1 MCRRRRTCGLLICI
15 GLRLYFDPV
24 LPVSKLFT
32 CQCFERPAGR
42 EGEALNNAE
51 RRDGNDKHYSLTRA
65 VARILFLGGGGR
77 GTKLHNMKLYKNL
90 LYFGN
95 VPSYSKWLNLVRVLL
110 TLKSFRSSMTS
121 SDELNPLLLLFFLCY
136 TYMYLYL
143 IVIMCKLLFQRSILL
158 HCPK

>member
-15 GLRLYFDPV
+15 GQRVYFDPV

-65 VARILFLGGGGR
+65 VARILFLGGGGHKVAQYE
-77 GTKLHNMKLYKNL
+77 TIQ
-90 LYFGN
+90 
-95 VPSYSKWLNLVRVLL
+95 
-110 TLKSFRSSMTS
+110 KSSILWKRA
-121 SDELNPLLLLFFLCY
+121 
-136 TYMYLYL
+136 
-143 IVIMCKLLFQRSILL
+143 KLL
-158 HCPK
+158 